1 MVQYA
6 SIQTETFSL
15 TQGVRQGAILSP
27 LLYNIYTEDLLQ
39 EIKSLKIGA
48 FLPNNYHTAIV
59 VYADD
64 IILLSPNLKHLQ
76 TMISHCEQHGHKLG
90 LKFNQ
95 TKTQFVTSGTS
106 RIKKPTIT
114 LNNTSILPQDR
125 LTHLGFKWTLKGS
138 KLNLDHHKD
147 TRISEL
153 WAITTS
159 LIAAG
164 IRHCHPNSIVTIF
177 NSILM
182 PKLLYGLELVKLTKT
197 DQESL
202 NRQARMCVKSLFN
215 VSKKSRN
222 YIHEL
227 YQILDTTTLIDKR
240 KIRLFR
246 QLLANTSTKEYVF
259 RLLHSTD
266 IDFSFVSD
274 VYHVT
279 QQRNLDIVKLM
290 ICKNYKLNVA
300 NVAIT
305 EALEKCKHYIQNW
318 HLYENRI
325 AFRDLLQAN
334 VYKTSTEK

>member
-1 MVQYA
+1 MINSMVKW
-6 SIQTETFSL
+6 
-15 TQGVRQGAILSP
+15 
-27 LLYNIYTEDLLQ
+27 NKKDW
-39 EIKSLKIGA
+39 EIKKSGG
-48 FLPNNYHTAIV
+48 NNHEFFEYLTV
-59 VYADD
+59 QQ
-64 IILLSPNLKHLQ
+64 LSKEVEGEAQ
-76 TMISHCEQHGHKLG
+76 KY
-90 LKFNQ
+90 
-95 TKTQFVTSGTS
+95 S
-106 RIKKPTIT
+106 RIGPLTMVKFGQELT
-114 LNNTSILPQDR
+114 LNNI
-125 LTHLGFKWTLKGS
+125 K
-138 KLNLDHHKD
+138 
-147 TRISEL
+147 
-153 WAITTS
+153 
-159 LIAAG
+159 IACEG
-164 IRHCHPNSIVTIF
+164 
-177 NSILM
+177 
-182 PKLLYGLELVKLTKT
+182 
-197 DQESL
+197 
-202 NRQARMCVKSLFN
+202 VKSLFN